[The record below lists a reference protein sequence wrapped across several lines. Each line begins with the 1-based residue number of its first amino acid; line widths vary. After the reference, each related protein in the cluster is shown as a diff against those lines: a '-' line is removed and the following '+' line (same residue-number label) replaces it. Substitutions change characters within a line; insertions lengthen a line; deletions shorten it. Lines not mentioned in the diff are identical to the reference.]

1 MTTTPYD
8 KRKSKSWQAV
18 NDKEFIKLLIADMRR
33 IRSDI
38 ELHTLNY
45 NPLNP
50 DESLDA
56 IYQLAKQME
65 RDLDTLYKAYL
76 EDWANAVTE
85 ARQGEEF
92 SEEEA
97 ADLELYRNLIETRQ
111 MGKSDK
117 RAGRWRKHRW
127 GTSTR

>member
-1 MTTTPYD
+1 MTPHD
-8 KRKSKSWQAV
+8 KRKSQSWQAV

-38 ELHTLNY
+38 EIHTLNY

-76 EDWANAVTE
+76 EDWANAVKE

-92 SEEEA
+92 IGEEA
-97 ADLELYRNLIETRQ
+97 ADLESYRRLIKTRE
-111 MGKSDK
+111 MGNSDK
-117 RAGRWRKHRW
+117 KRGKWRRHP
-127 GTSTR
+127 